1 MNTMMRKSFETVQ
14 QNPLK
19 SGCYSRF
26 LNRLVRLIWWRH
38 GGTTRERW
46 ERGLADQNKT
56 FVKHFGKP
64 SLLPSTHLAKQK
76 CHLQNIGNGWLL
88 VPQMWVSCSN
98 FCRASFP
105 PKMAQK
111 RLTWHYHCAGMK
123 QFNSLASYKDGERK
137 EVRKNKVH
145 LKRWV
150 RSFSFFSY
158 FGTLQV
164 EWQSIYIYINMCH
177 MFLMRVL
184 LKLCACTKSGW
195 RNRFVIPHQGFRQ
208 VLENALFIRASTT

>member
-19 SGCYSRF
+19 SVCYSRF

-76 CHLQNIGNGWLL
+76 CNLQNIGNGWLL

-123 QFNSLASYKDGERK
+123 QFNSLASYKNGERK

-145 LKRWV
+145 LKPLVRFFHFFPILERYRWN
-150 RSFSFFSY
+150 
-158 FGTLQV
+158 GN
-164 EWQSIYIYINMCH
+164 IYIYQYVSYVFDAGPFETMCMH
-177 MFLMRVL
+177 KIAPRV
-184 LKLCACTKSGW
+184 
-195 RNRFVIPHQGFRQ
+195 
-208 VLENALFIRASTT
+208 

>member
-123 QFNSLASYKDGERK
+123 QFNSLASYKNGERK

-164 EWQSIYIYINMCH
+164 EWQSIYIYQYVSYVFDAGPFETMCMH
-177 MFLMRVL
+177 KIWLKKQVCNTAPRV
-184 LKLCACTKSGW
+184 
-195 RNRFVIPHQGFRQ
+195 
-208 VLENALFIRASTT
+208 